1 MLQRF
6 VLDLGQFELISL
18 TFLNKNNKL
27 GSIPDAILESA
38 SAGALIKD
46 IATMTVEDLV
56 VIYAYADA
64 IVETVRQPLIILGSD
79 LTIKTANKAFFDTFK
94 VTKEDTY
101 GQKIFDLGNRQWD
114 IAQLRELLL
123 TILPRDTQF
132 QGFELTHVFEGVGEK
147 TMVLNARR
155 IQLEKYKTELIL
167 LAIEDISERR
177 ITEKLKDNFIA
188 VASHELRTP
197 LSSIMLLTQALQI
210 EAKKEG
216 NADNIESLGILERQI
231 NRLSSIVDYFTDI
244 YRVQTGKLKL
254 SKSNFVIDELV
265 DGVISMLKGGAEHD
279 LIKIGQSS
287 KAVYADKDKIEQV
300 LINFVT
306 NAIKYSPNADTIEIS
321 IVEQEKGVQV
331 SVKDFGIGITAEN
344 LPRIK
349 ERFFRV
355 QDELSTQTPGLG
367 LGLHIANEILLDHG
381 GEMKVE
387 SSYGKGSTFSFF
399 LPS

>member
-1 MLQRF
+1 
-6 VLDLGQFELISL
+6 
-18 TFLNKNNKL
+18 
-27 GSIPDAILESA
+27 
-38 SAGALIKD
+38 
-46 IATMTVEDLV
+46 
-56 VIYAYADA
+56 
-64 IVETVRQPLIILGSD
+64 
-79 LTIKTANKAFFDTFK
+79 
-94 VTKEDTY
+94 
-101 GQKIFDLGNRQWD
+101 
-114 IAQLRELLL
+114 LL

-147 TMVLNARR
+147 TMLLNARR

-177 ITEKLKDNFIA
+177 ITEKLKDDFIA

-197 LSSIMLLTQALQI
+197 LSSIMLLTQALQL
-210 EAKKEG
+210 EAEKEC

-231 NRLSSIVDYFTDI
+231 NRLSSIVDSFTDL

-254 SKSNFVIDELV
+254 SKSSFEIDELA
-265 DGVISMLKGGAEHD
+265 DGVIAMLKGSTEHD
-279 LIKIGQSS
+279 LIKIGKSS

-306 NAIKYSPNADTIEIS
+306 NAIKYSPKADKVEIS
-321 IVEQEKGVQV
+321 IVEQENGMQV
-331 SVKDFGIGITAEN
+331 SVKDFGIGIAPEN
-344 LPRIK
+344 LSRVK

-355 QDELSTQTPGLG
+355 QDELSTQTQGLG

-381 GEMKVE
+381 GEMKIE

-399 LPS
+399 LPY

>member
-1 MLQRF
+1 
-6 VLDLGQFELISL
+6 
-18 TFLNKNNKL
+18 LNKNNKL

-147 TMVLNARR
+147 TMLLNARR

-177 ITEKLKDNFIA
+177 ITEKLKDDFIA

-197 LSSIMLLTQALQI
+197 LSSIMLLTQALQL
-210 EAKKEG
+210 EAEKEC

-231 NRLSSIVDYFTDI
+231 NRLSSIVDSFTDL

-254 SKSNFVIDELV
+254 SKSSFEIDELA
-265 DGVISMLKGGAEHD
+265 DGVIAMLKGSTEHD
-279 LIKIGQSS
+279 LIKIGKSS

-306 NAIKYSPNADTIEIS
+306 NAIKYSPKADKVEIS
-321 IVEQEKGVQV
+321 IVEQENGMQV
-331 SVKDFGIGITAEN
+331 SVKDFGIGIAPEN
-344 LPRIK
+344 LSRVK

-355 QDELSTQTPGLG
+355 QDELSTQTQGLG

-381 GEMKVE
+381 GEMKIE

-399 LPS
+399 LPY